1 MRINGGTYGKLKTP
15 LKVNG
20 NLNVFFFISVLSL
33 KRGTSVMI
41 NENDILSICVC
52 SRVQVVSWA
61 SVVEDDMV
69 I

>member
-1 MRINGGTYGKLKTP
+1 MLF
-15 LKVNG
+15 
-20 NLNVFFFISVLSL
+20 FFFISVLSL
-33 KRGTSVMI
+33 KRGTSVTI

-61 SVVEDDMV
+61 SMVEDDMV